1 MEIATMMAAGFE
13 AAWTW
18 QNLLFICAGVTL
30 GIIFGVLP
38 GLGSVTALAV
48 LVPITF
54 YFSPL
59 AAIAF
64 LVGVNKGGTSGG
76 AIPAILINAPGTP
89 EAAATAMDGYPLAR
103 KGKPEKAMKTALYSS
118 VFGDTFSDIMLILL
132 AAPIAAIALRF
143 GPVEFT
149 AIIIFSFTL
158 IAALAGRSLVKGIIA
173 AALGVFLS
181 TWGLDPVDSTE
192 RLTFGIVELFDGIPL
207 LPFAIG
213 TLALSSVVSQLFDLR
228 RQGEQRRDVP
238 RTAAEFKEDNRL
250 GAREFWSGWKTLL
263 RSAGIG
269 TVVGMLPGL
278 GVTLAA
284 FLGYG
289 AAKRASK
296 QSEEF
301 GKGRLEGIQAT
312 EAANSAVVGSN
323 LIPTIALGIPGNVAA
338 AVLIGAFEIHGVV
351 PGPLM
356 IREHGVLIYSIFA
369 SMLLANVA
377 HILIGRLGIRLWVQ
391 FVRIPKHVVLPTV
404 IVLCVIGV
412 YIPSNSMFHVALLFV
427 FTALGYLMRK
437 GGFSIV
443 CLVIGFIL
451 GDDLELALRQSIL
464 MNSNDYGVFLQSP
477 IALFFFA
484 LTLFFCWHFGFR
496 SNKKNSTTGASA
508 GGVE

>member
-1 MEIATMMAAGFE
+1 MEIMTMMQGGFE
-13 AAWTW
+13 AAFTW
-18 QNLLFICAGVTL
+18 QNMAFICAGVTL

-64 LVGVNKGGTSGG
+64 LVGINKGGTSGG

-89 EAAATAMDGYPLAR
+89 EAAATAMDGYPLAQS
-103 KGKPEKAMKTALYSS
+103 GKPEKAMKTALYSS
-118 VFGDTFSDIMLILL
+118 VTGDTFSDIMLILL
-132 AAPIAAIALRF
+132 AAPIAAVALQF
-143 GPVEFT
+143 GPIEFA
-149 AIIIFSFTL
+149 AIILFSFTM
-158 IAALAGRSLVKGIIA
+158 IAALAGKSLVKGILA

-192 RLTFGIVELFDGIPL
+192 RLTFQTVELFDGIPL

-213 TLALSSVVSQLFDLR
+213 TLALSSVVSQLFDMRGKSLTAAKALR
-228 RQGEQRRDVP
+228 
-238 RTAAEFKEDNRL
+238 TKAEFKDDNRL
-250 GAREFWSGWKTLL
+250 GIGEFWGSWKTLL
-263 RSAGIG
+263 RSSAIG
-269 TVVGMLPGL
+269 TGIGMLPGL

-296 QSEEF
+296 NGDKF
-301 GKGRLEGIQAT
+301 GTGQIEGIQAT
-312 EAANSAVVGSN
+312 EAANSAVVGAN

-369 SMLLANVA
+369 SMLMANLA
-377 HILIGRLGIRLWVQ
+377 HLIIGRAGIRIWVQ
-391 FVRIPKHVVLPTV
+391 FVRIPKYVILPTV
-404 IVLCVIGV
+404 VVLCVIGV
-412 YIPSNSMFHVALLFV
+412 YIPSNSMFDIALLFV

-443 CLVIGFIL
+443 CLVIGFLL
-451 GDDLELALRQSIL
+451 GDDFEIALRQALL
-464 MNSNDYGVFLQSP
+464 MNSNDLTVLFQSP
-477 IALFFFA
+477 IALFFLA
-484 LTLFFCWHFGFR
+484 LTVFFSWHFGFR
-496 SNKKNSTTGASA
+496 KPKPKAA
-508 GGVE
+508 

>member
-1 MEIATMMAAGFE
+1 MEIATMIGAGFE

-18 QNLLFICAGVTL
+18 QNLAFICAGVTL

-64 LVGVNKGGTSGG
+64 LVGINKGGTSGG

-89 EAAATAMDGYPLAR
+89 EAAATAMDGYPLAK
-103 KGKPEKAMKTALYSS
+103 KGKPAKAMKTALYSS
-118 VFGDTFSDIMLILL
+118 VCGDTFSDICLILL
-132 AAPIAAIALRF
+132 AAPIAAIALKF
-143 GPVEFT
+143 GPIEFS
-149 AIIIFSFTL
+149 AIIMFSFTM
-158 IAALAGRSLVKGIIA
+158 IAALAGKSLVKGILA

-192 RLTFGIVELFDGIPL
+192 RLTFETVELFDGIPL

-213 TLALSSVVSQLFDLR
+213 TLALSSVVAQMFDLR
-228 RQGEQRRDVP
+228 NAKAEQAAAI
-238 RTAAEFKEDNRL
+238 RTAAEFNEDNRV
-250 GAREFWSGWKTLL
+250 GVREFWENWRTLL
-263 RSAGIG
+263 RSASIG
-269 TVVGMLPGL
+269 TVIGMLPGL

-296 QSEEF
+296 HGDEF
-301 GKGRLEGIQAT
+301 GTGRIEGIQAT

-369 SMLLANVA
+369 SMLMANIA
-377 HILIGRLGIRLWVQ
+377 HLLIGRAGIRLWVQ

-412 YIPSNSMFHVALLFV
+412 YIPSNSMFDVGLLFV

-443 CLVIGFIL
+443 CLIIGFIL
-451 GDDLELALRQSIL
+451 GDDFEIALRQAVL
-464 MNSNDYGVFLQSP
+464 MNSDDLSVLFQSP
-477 IALFFFA
+477 IALVFMA
-484 LTLFFCWHFGFR
+484 LTVYFCWHFGFR
-496 SNKKNSTTGASA
+496 KPKPKADAAPASND
-508 GGVE
+508 